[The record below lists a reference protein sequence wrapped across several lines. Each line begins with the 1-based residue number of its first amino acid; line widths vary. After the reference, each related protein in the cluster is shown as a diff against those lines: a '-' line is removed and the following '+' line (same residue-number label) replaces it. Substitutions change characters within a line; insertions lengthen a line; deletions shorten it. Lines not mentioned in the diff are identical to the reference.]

1 MRKKVWLIPPIAPTN
16 ADEMIAAGIIGILF
30 EHNVYDN
37 KERGAIFWIV
47 IKIITWGHCNPSIT
61 LGNQKWN
68 GAAPDFNK
76 RATVI
81 NIMAN
86 SLDDNMKE
94 EDIMMTEEPN
104 AWIKKYFRAASEE
117 YWLFL
122 EEIKGIKD
130 IRFSS
135 SPIQAPNQDE
145 EEMERSVPKD
155 REVRNKIC
163 EEESKI
169 KKRGS

>member
-1 MRKKVWLIPPIAPTN
+1 
-16 ADEMIAAGIIGILF
+16 
-30 EHNVYDN
+30 
-37 KERGAIFWIV
+37 
-47 IKIITWGHCNPSIT
+47 
-61 LGNQKWN
+61 
-68 GAAPDFNK
+68 
-76 RATVI
+76 
-81 NIMAN
+81 MAN

-155 REVRNKIC
+155 REVKNKIC